1 MTLSPFLG
9 ATPKQGKKP
18 IRFPD
23 RKFYAEFFEKKKIKN
38 LISPRSSQDPGNS
51 IVHQQPFSFVSGFGD
66 FEPLLTAGRLR
77 KKILGE
83 L

>member
-1 MTLSPFLG
+1 MLNFL
-9 ATPKQGKKP
+9 
-18 IRFPD
+18 
-23 RKFYAEFFEKKKIKN
+23 KKKIKN

-66 FEPLLTAGRLR
+66 FETLLTAGRLR